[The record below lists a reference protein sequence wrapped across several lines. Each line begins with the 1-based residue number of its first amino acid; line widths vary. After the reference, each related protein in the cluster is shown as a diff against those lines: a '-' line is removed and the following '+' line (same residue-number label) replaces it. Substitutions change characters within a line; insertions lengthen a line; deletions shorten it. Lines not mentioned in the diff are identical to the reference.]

1 MIGGAPAE
9 LRGVR
14 RIGRQREQSECAAQR
29 FAVRREQGDARFD
42 ERRDPLANL
51 ERREFLGGP
60 ARFHRHIDIGEPR
73 VDHVARAARKG
84 EARDVGVDADARG
97 GIGERG
103 VTEPVERRRGGNQR
117 RERGANFVEGRV
129 GGQDRGHERQIGRAA
144 RFGNRA
150 GTTMSTRTF
159 FAVI

>member
-1 MIGGAPAE
+1 MAT
-9 LRGVR
+9 RKKT
-14 RIGRQREQSECAAQR
+14 AAKKKSTKKSAAR
-29 FAVRREQGDARFD
+29 AKKKVTKKAVKR
-42 ERRDPLANL
+42 P
-51 ERREFLGGP
+51 
-60 ARFHRHIDIGEPR
+60 
-73 VDHVARAARKG
+73 AARKG
-84 EARDVGVDADARG
+84 AARDVGVDADARG